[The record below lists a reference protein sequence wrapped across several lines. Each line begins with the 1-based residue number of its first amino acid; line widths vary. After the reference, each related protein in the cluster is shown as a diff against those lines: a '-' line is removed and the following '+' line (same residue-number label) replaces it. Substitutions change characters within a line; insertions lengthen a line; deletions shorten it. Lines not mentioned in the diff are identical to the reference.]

1 MSQSLNYITPPCYF
15 SFSFLQVVSIFFFF
29 LQFDSFLKTL
39 KIDPLQMKLVTDGE
53 LPLRQCLHPEACY
66 KKIDLPDYYNSFSDL
81 RKDFKSFY
89 SSPEDMKSV
98 GEMIDCILLHEM
110 VFFLFYGFE
119 TAGST
124 IEDGNRRSVRITNIS
139 LTTSIPGVHSI

>member
-1 MSQSLNYITPPCYF
+1 MNQGRCLTNIPCHNLEIASPLLLF
-15 SFSFLQVVSIFFFF
+15 HSKSSVINFLFTF
-29 LQFDSFLKTL
+29 QFDSFLKTL

-81 RKDFKSFY
+81 RKDFKAFY

-110 VFFLFYGFE
+110 MVLHFFL
-119 TAGST
+119 
-124 IEDGNRRSVRITNIS
+124 
-139 LTTSIPGVHSI
+139 L